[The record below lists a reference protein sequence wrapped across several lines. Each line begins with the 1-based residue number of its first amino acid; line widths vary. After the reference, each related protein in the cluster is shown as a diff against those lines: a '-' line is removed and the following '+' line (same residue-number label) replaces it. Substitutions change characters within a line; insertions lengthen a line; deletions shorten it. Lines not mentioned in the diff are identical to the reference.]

1 LVIFIKTKL
10 NQNKL
15 KSSKGIK
22 PKIEQKVGKKLKFL
36 KKVSIIELNRK
47 K

>member
-22 PKIEQKVGKKLKFL
+22 PKTEQKVGKKI
-36 KKVSIIELNRK
+36 KVFEKSVDN
-47 K
+47 